1 MLSIATGTRIFVA
14 AGATD
19 MRKGFDGLQGIVS
32 GVLQQ
37 DPLCGHLFLF
47 VNRRRDKLKILYWD
61 GDGLAIWYRRLEQ
74 GTFQMPHVADD
85 QQSAEIRSEELTML
99 LRGIDYRHVRRRKR
113 YSLAS

>member
-1 MLSIATGTRIFVA
+1 MLSITPGTRIFFA

-32 GVLQQ
+32 GALEQ

-47 VNRRRDKLKILYWD
+47 INRRRDKLKILYWD

-74 GTFQMPHVADD
+74 GTFQLPQVADD
-85 QQSAEIRSEELTML
+85 QKSAEIRGDELTML
-99 LRGIDYRHVRRRKR
+99 LRGIDYQNVRRRKR
-113 YSLAS
+113 YSLVS

>member
-1 MLSIATGTRIFVA
+1 M
-14 AGATD
+14 
-19 MRKGFDGLQGIVS
+19 QGIVS
-32 GVLQQ
+32 GVLEQ

-74 GTFQMPHVADD
+74 GTFQMPCIADD

-99 LRGIDYRHVRRRKR
+99 LRGIDYSNVQRR
-113 YSLAS
+113 SDTLAS

>member
-1 MLSIATGTRIFVA
+1 MLSIAPGTQIFFA

-19 MRKGFDGLQGIVS
+19 MRKGFNGLQGLIS
-32 GVLQQ
+32 GVLKQ

-47 VNRRRDKLKILYWD
+47 INRRRDKLKILYWD

-74 GTFQMPHVADD
+74 GTFQVPQVADD
-85 QQSAEIRSEELTML
+85 QKSAKLRSEELTML
-99 LRGIDYRHVRRRKR
+99 LRGIDYRNVHRRKR

>member
-14 AGATD
+14 ADATD
-19 MRKGFDGLQGIVS
+19 MRKGFDGLQGLVS

-61 GDGLAIWYRRLEQ
+61 GDGLAIWYRRLER
-74 GTFQMPHVADD
+74 GTFQMPQMADD
-85 QQSAEIRSEELTML
+85 QKSAEIRSEELTML
-99 LRGIDYRHVRRRKR
+99 LRGIDYSKVQRRKR
-113 YSLAS
+113 FSLAS